1 VLQQPEAV
9 PVTLSVSGHA
19 KDICCPTTKRDEA
32 VRPVSISMSMGVD
45 GPVQQVP
52 PPCETTRH
60 SRHCRKGNSISCPV
74 HSVCTSDVHGAVPQG
89 ISLKLR
95 DVLGQDASVGWG
107 RDLRGR
113 YVLEASGNVPDFHDM
128 RRGDASTR
136 PAATVNK
143 KMVRVEVKRLMT
155 EVREG
160 TLGRDCLPA
169 LELRVWY
176 PNPSRRVA
184 AAAASRLF
192 RPQHKMPIDALA
204 SSTSYASSNVLRHPF
219 SGRFGAILAGVAI
232 AGSRVTPHTNGV
244 RPLLCSQGYS
254 GQAQEEHPHAIG
266 ETFYCVR

>member
-1 VLQQPEAV
+1 
-9 PVTLSVSGHA
+9 
-19 KDICCPTTKRDEA
+19 
-32 VRPVSISMSMGVD
+32 MGVVV
-45 GPVQQVP
+45 PVQQVP

-60 SRHCRKGNSISCPV
+60 SGHCRKSNCINCPV
-74 HSVCTSDVHGAVPQG
+74 HSVCTSAVQRSVPQG

-95 DVLGQDASVGWG
+95 DILGQDASVGWG

-113 YVLEASGNVPDFHDM
+113 YVLEASGDVPGFHDM

-136 PAATVNK
+136 PATTVNK
-143 KMVRVEVKRLMT
+143 EMVRVEVKRLMT

-160 TLGRDCLPA
+160 SLGRDCLPA

-204 SSTSYASSNVLRHPF
+204 SLTSCASSNVLRHPF
-219 SGRFGAILAGVAI
+219 SGRFGAILARAAI
-232 AGSRVTPHTNGV
+232 AGNWVTPHTNRV
-244 RPLLCSQGYS
+244 RPLLCSRGILWS
-254 GQAQEEHPHAIG
+254 SSRGACILMHAIG
-266 ETFYCVR
+266 KTFYCVR